1 MYNLR
6 ELAEPRVFSM
16 TTPSSFASADLS
28 SIRLIATDIDGTVTN
43 DHRFSSQ
50 LLIALE
56 RLQAAKVPVIM
67 VTGRSAGWV
76 EAIAN
81 YLPVMGAIAE
91 NGGCYFH
98 GAANCELLGGL
109 KMKEIGKHREKLA
122 DHYWQLQGT
131 HSQIKESLDNRCRLT
146 DWTFDLAG
154 LEASDLWEIKAQCDL
169 WGMDFT
175 YSTIQCHLKLPTQSK
190 ATGIQQVL
198 KKHFPTI
205 KPAQVLT
212 IGDSPNDA
220 PMLDPEIFPN
230 SVGVANIQSYLDN
243 MEHQPAYITE
253 QREVGGFV
261 EMVDRLLQVWD
272 PAAAE
277 KEATGLEKIMGFI
290 DRSLKDV

>member
-1 MYNLR
+1 
-6 ELAEPRVFSM
+6 M
-16 TTPSSFASADLS
+16 TTPSPFASADLS

-81 YLPVMGAIAE
+81 YLPVVGAIAE
-91 NGGCYFH
+91 NGGCYFQ
-98 GAANCELLGGL
+98 GAASCELLGGL
-109 KMKEIGKHREKLA
+109 KMTEIGKHREKLA

-190 ATGIQQVL
+190 ATGIQHVL
-198 KKHFPTI
+198 KKHFPKI

-220 PMLDPEIFPN
+220 PMLNPEIFPS

-290 DRSLKDV
+290 DRSLKDG

>member
-1 MYNLR
+1 
-6 ELAEPRVFSM
+6 M
-16 TTPSSFASADLS
+16 TTPSPLANADLS
-28 SIRLIATDIDGTVTN
+28 SIRLVATDIDGTVTN
-43 DHRFSSQ
+43 SHRFSSQ
-50 LLIALE
+50 LLTALE
-56 RLQAAKVPVIM
+56 RLQAAHVPVIM

-81 YLPVMGAIAE
+81 YLPVIGAIAE

-98 GAANCELLGGL
+98 GSESCELLGGL
-109 KMKEIGKHREKLA
+109 KMKEISKHREKLA
-122 DHYWQLQGT
+122 DHFWQLQGT

-154 LEASDLWEIKAQCDL
+154 LESSDLWEIKAQCDA

-190 ATGIQQVL
+190 ATGIQHVL
-198 KKHFPTI
+198 KKHFPKI
-205 KPAQVLT
+205 KTAQVLT

-220 PMLDPEIFPN
+220 PMFNREIFPN
-230 SVGVANIQSYLDN
+230 SVGVANVQSYLDK
-243 MEHQPAYITE
+243 MEHQPTYITE
-253 QREVGGFV
+253 QREVGGFI

-290 DRSLKDV
+290 DRSLKDG